1 MREKYN
7 NSMVSRQR
15 NVNTVAGA
23 EAFDVASDTPGNDWT
38 SNNRDIV
45 DTYTSGMDVYLS
57 KKAYITTYYSLSA
70 GKGLNNTTA
79 LGNAAMFAAGGKF
92 AVPAQGAVPAAKF
105 LVTTVLNFP
114 ETTTRLH
121 ELGFVFKCKVTKNLV
136 PKFEYRLQ
144 PFDGNDYQTS
154 PMNPFMGITN
164 PGAVNFYPYLN
175 VFDAS
180 AARFLFMGADQPS
193 YRAHTASASLEYHF

>member
-1 MREKYN
+1 
-7 NSMVSRQR
+7 
-15 NVNTVAGA
+15 
-23 EAFDVASDTPGNDWT
+23 
-38 SNNRDIV
+38 
-45 DTYTSGMDVYLS
+45 
-57 KKAYITTYYSLSA
+57 
-70 GKGLNNTTA
+70 
-79 LGNAAMFAAGGKF
+79 
-92 AVPAQGAVPAAKF
+92 
-105 LVTTVLNFP
+105 VTTVQNFP

-144 PFDGNDYQTS
+144 QFDGNDYQSS
-154 PMNPFMGITN
+154 PMNPFMGISN